1 MKKYL
6 PAILVVLVIT
16 AAAFFVRQFRAAQDT
31 ATLPSL
37 SETTPS
43 QPPDNGSDIVSG
55 ITPTPAATVSRAS
68 GISLTVSSPANNTTT
83 SSESITVKG
92 KTVAGAEVFVNDA
105 ETRADASGNFS
116 VTITLDEGENYI
128 LVVVNDALGNYSEK
142 ELTVIYVQ

>member
-6 PAILVVLVIT
+6 PAIIVVFVIV
-16 AAAFFVRQFRAAQDT
+16 AAALSIRQFRAAQDT

-43 QPPDNGSDIVSG
+43 QPSDNGSEVMSG
-55 ITPTPAATVSRAS
+55 LSPTPASTVSRAT

-92 KTVAGAEVFVNDA
+92 KTVAGAEVFVNDV

-142 ELTVIYVQ
+142 ELTIIYAQ